1 LLLLLQ
7 QMLEPE
13 RRQRW
18 FEVCIV
24 LVVTC
29 GILIVNAV
37 YLSANGQ
44 GSAPRVS
51 GQHRAEGQVLQESSP
66 GTWVLRAVVASYS
79 VHEQLHG
86 QFS

>member
-1 LLLLLQ
+1 
-7 QMLEPE
+7 MLEPE

-51 GQHRAEGQVLQESSP
+51 GQHRAEGLGAARIFSRNLGPAGSGGVVFSSRTI
-66 GTWVLRAVVASYS
+66 TWTI
-79 VHEQLHG
+79 
-86 QFS
+86 